1 MDRDRTATLQAL
13 ITRIQQ
19 RWGTRALHILG
30 QKSTN
35 DTLPVLPTGVADLD
49 TLLGI
54 GGLPRGRLTEFLGTP
69 TSGMTTLALRI
80 LAQAQLRGELVAYLD
95 LPSAFDPEYA
105 AWCGVDLATLT
116 LIRPRAA
123 VDALDIVYA
132 LLANGGLGVLL
143 IDQLMILHE
152 APRGGVL
159 LDTALRVWKRP
170 LAASSC
176 VLLILT
182 RLPYR
187 PATIHSI
194 GVYGSALG
202 HAAVLRLSITRAAW
216 LDEPEAQLGC
226 RARISVLKHQL
237 APTSGEAYVTIAF
250 EDHWSVL

>member
-1 MDRDRTATLQAL
+1 MLQAL

-30 QKSTN
+30 HTTTA
-35 DTLPVLPTGVADLD
+35 DTLPVLPTGVAQLD

-95 LPSAFDPEYA
+95 LPSAFDAEYA

-187 PATIHSI
+187 PAIVRSI
-194 GVYGSALG
+194 GLYGSALG
-202 HAAVLRLSITRAAW
+202 HAAALRLSITRAAW
-216 LDEPEAQLGC
+216 LDESTVQLGC
-226 RARISVLKHQL
+226 RTRISLLKHQL
-237 APTSGEAYVTIAF
+237 APTSGEACVTIAF